1 MDAKKNGRIKTE
13 IDDKKIRIS
22 TTFEE
27 TQRRVTEYDKDDN
40 VDNNALAEMIRL
52 KAEFLSLNK
61 KNIGLTE
68 YCLLKVEKVLL
79 LYAIVMSMERWL

>member
-52 KAEFLSLNK
+52 KTEFLSLNE

>member
-61 KNIGLTE
+61 KKI
-68 YCLLKVEKVLL
+68 
-79 LYAIVMSMERWL
+79 

>member
-52 KAEFLSLNK
+52 KAEFLSLNR